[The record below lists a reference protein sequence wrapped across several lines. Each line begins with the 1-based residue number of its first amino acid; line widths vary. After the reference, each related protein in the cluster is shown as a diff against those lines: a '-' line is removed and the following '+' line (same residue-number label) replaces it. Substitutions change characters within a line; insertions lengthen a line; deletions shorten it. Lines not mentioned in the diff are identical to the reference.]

1 MLEEVGFTEIRIG
14 DPVDTFGGAEGEPQ
28 ARAFQVYGYAFRAR
42 KPTGLP
48 VPEARAEVRR

>member
-1 MLEEVGFTEIRIG
+1 MLEEVGFTEILIG
-14 DPVDTFGGAEGEPQ
+14 DPVDTFGGAEGEPK

-48 VPEARAEVRR
+48 VPEPRAEAPR